1 MPTSPISPVRP
12 STPLRRIAALVTAAA
27 AASSSGCASAHGFAA
42 GLEAPRSA
50 RWLVPVTDD
59 DIRGA
64 LAAQPLRLDPPV
76 RVVLVDTTRSWD
88 VTWGDAGDAVIDA
101 SFQRLIDADL
111 VKDVVVAAS
120 EVTPSPREA
129 TVESP
134 GYLKPARLAAARR
147 SGDVA
152 VSLEVSTRD
161 DRWMNP
167 LGVLYVSIVGLWLA
181 PGHHHDVAARADA
194 IAVDVRD
201 GRVVAA
207 ASGDG
212 RLSRIRPFA
221 LLDVDA
227 DRADAER
234 AAVRALLPELAG
246 ELRSALRVA
255 RTRS

>member
-1 MPTSPISPVRP
+1 MPTNPILPVRP
-12 STPLRRIAALVTAAA
+12 STPLRLVAALVAAA
-27 AASSSGCASAHGFAA
+27 AASSPGCASSHGFAA
-42 GLEAPRSA
+42 GLEAPRGA
-50 RWLVPVTDD
+50 GWLAGVTDD

-64 LAAQPLRLDPPV
+64 LAAHDLRLDPPV
-76 RVVLVDTTRSWD
+76 RVVLVDTARSRE
-88 VTWGDAGDAVIDA
+88 VTWGDAGDALIDA

-134 GYLKPARLAAARR
+134 EYLKPARLAAARR

-152 VSLEVSTRD
+152 VSLQVSARD

-207 ASGDG
+207 ASGEG
-212 RLSRIRPFA
+212 RVSRVRPFA

-234 AAVRALLPELAG
+234 AAVQALLPELAG
-246 ELRSALRVA
+246 ELRSALRMA